1 MGGGCQGCS
10 MSAATLK
17 SGVETTLRTEI
28 PEITE
33 ILDTT
38 DHASGANPYFQA

>member
-1 MGGGCQGCS
+1 
-10 MSAATLK
+10 MSSATLK
-17 SGVETTLRTEI
+17 QGVETTLRAEI

-38 DHASGANPYFQA
+38 DHASGANPFYGA